1 MLSLSLSFSYKF
13 HQNNDFLY
21 FTGFQE
27 PDAVLIIES
36 NSSSPLPD
44 HKSVLYVTDRD
55 PFK

>member
-1 MLSLSLSFSYKF
+1 MLSLSFSYKF